1 MESKINKI
9 IQAISQEDID
19 QVFAIRTEVFV
30 KEQKCLPSEE
40 FDELDAVA
48 NHYLLL
54 ENDIPVATGRYRK
67 TEKGIKVER
76 IATLETARGK
86 GYASQIIHHIFAES
100 AKEFPDCHHYYL
112 HAQVSVMPLYAS
124 LGFIPYGGRFVEA
137 DIEHQAMGLTVDSG
151 QWTVVSSQEIL

>member
-1 MESKINKI
+1 MESKKNRI
-9 IQAISQEDID
+9 IQAISPAEIE

-48 NHYLLL
+48 KHYLLFEGDL
-54 ENDIPVATGRYRK
+54 PVATGRYRK

-76 IATLETARGK
+76 IATLESARGN

-100 AKEFPDCHHYYL
+100 ASEYPDCTHYYL

-124 LGFIPYGGRFVEA
+124 LGFQPYEDTFIEA
-137 DIEHQAMGLTVDSG
+137 DIVHQAMAL
-151 QWTVVSSQEIL
+151 ERKL

>member
-1 MESKINKI
+1 MESKKNRI
-9 IQAISQEDID
+9 IQAISPEEIE

-48 NHYLLL
+48 KHYLLF
-54 ENDIPVATGRYRK
+54 EGETPVATGRYRK

-76 IATLETARGK
+76 IATLESARGK
-86 GYASQIIHHIFAES
+86 GYASLIIQHIFAES
-100 AKEFPDCHHYYL
+100 ANDFPDCTHYYL

-124 LGFIPYGGRFVEA
+124 LGFKPYGDTFIEA
-137 DIEHQAMGLTVDSG
+137 DILHQAMEL
-151 QWTVVSSQEIL
+151 SSR

>member
-1 MESKINKI
+1 MESKINRI
-9 IQAISQEDID
+9 IQAIRAEEID

-48 NHYLLL
+48 KHYLLL
-54 ENDIPVATGRYRK
+54 ENDIPVATGRFRK

-76 IATLETARGK
+76 IATLETARGN
-86 GYASQIIHHIFAES
+86 GYASLVVNHILAEAS
-100 AKEFPDCHHYYL
+100 LAHPDCGYFYL

-124 LGFIPYGGRFVEA
+124 LGFKAYGERFIEA
-137 DIEHQAMGLTVDSG
+137 DIEHQAMCLDKR
-151 QWTVVSSQEIL
+151 

>member
-1 MESKINKI
+1 MESKKNRI
-9 IQAISQEDID
+9 IQAVSPEEID

-30 KEQKCLPSEE
+30 NEQKCLPSEE

-54 ENDIPVATGRYRK
+54 ENEIPVATGRYRK

-86 GYASQIIHHIFAES
+86 GYASLMVNHIIAEAS
-100 AKEFPDCHHYYL
+100 AAYPENRYFYL

-124 LGFIPYGGRFVEA
+124 LGFKPYGERFVEA
-137 DIEHQAMGLTVDSG
+137 DIEHQAMGLTVASH
-151 QWTVVSSQEIL
+151 

>member
-1 MESKINKI
+1 MESKTNKI
-9 IQAISQEDID
+9 IQAVSQEEID

-67 TEKGIKVER
+67 TDKGIKVER
-76 IATLETARGK
+76 IATLVAARGK
-86 GYASQIIHHIFAES
+86 GYASFVVNHIIAE
-100 AKEFPDCHHYYL
+100 ATAAYPECKYFYL

-124 LGFIPYGGRFVEA
+124 LGFVPFGGRFVEA
-137 DIEHQAMGLTVDSG
+137 DIEHQAMALDSG
-151 QWTVVSSQEIL
+151 QWTVVSSQ

>member
-1 MESKINKI
+1 MESKKNRI
-9 IQAISQEDID
+9 IQAISPVEIE

-48 NHYLLL
+48 KHYLFF
-54 ENDIPVATGRYRK
+54 EEDVPVATGRYRK
-67 TEKGIKVER
+67 TDKGIKVER
-76 IATLETARGK
+76 IATLESARGN

-100 AKEFPDCHHYYL
+100 ASEYPDCTHYYL

-124 LGFIPYGGRFVEA
+124 LGFQPYGDTFIEA
-137 DIEHQAMGLTVDSG
+137 DIVHQAMSLNYKA
-151 QWTVVSSQEIL
+151 